1 MKYEIK
7 NAHVPTVICYLKAG
21 EKMICEKETLA
32 RVDDCM
38 KITSHAGSLLQ
49 HIFSNKLLSDRT
61 YTASND
67 GLIAFST
74 VFPGNILPID
84 VAAGREI
91 IIPRSAFVASEAG
104 VRTSLFF
111 NRKLYTCLFKVDSNI
126 FIKLSGQGKC
136 FIKTNSKTVEY
147 QLLPGQQI
155 IIDSDCLTMMDA
167 TCQMQSQSAF
177 RFSSSHIFPRTVITG
192 PGRVV
197 IQTALPFLTG
207 GE

>member
-21 EKMICEKETLA
+21 EKMICEKETLPQ
-32 RVDDCM
+32 VDDCM
-38 KITSHAGSLLQ
+38 KITSHAGCLLQ

-84 VAAGREI
+84 VAIDQEI
-91 IIPRSAFVASEAG
+91 IIPQSAFIACENG
-104 VRTSLFF
+104 VRTDVFF
-111 NRKLYTCLFKVDSNI
+111 NKKLYFGIFSHDQAR

-136 FIKTNSKTVEY
+136 FIQINSRTVEY
-147 QLLPGQQI
+147 QLLSGQQM
-155 IIDSDCLTMMDA
+155 IIDPASLAIMDA
-167 TCQMQSQSAF
+167 SCQMKPQTAF
-177 RFSSSHIFPRTVITG
+177 HFISSRAVVTG
-192 PGRVV
+192 PGRLVM
-197 IQTALPFLTG
+197 QTALPFLSAG
-207 GE
+207 D

>member
-7 NAHVPTVICYLKAG
+7 NAQVPTVICYLKAG

-32 RVDDCM
+32 QVDDCM
-38 KITSHAGSLLQ
+38 KITSHAGCLLQ

-136 FIKTNSKTVEY
+136 FIKTNSRTVEY
-147 QLLPGQQI
+147 QLLSGQQM
-155 IIDSDCLTMMDA
+155 IIDPASLAIMDA
-167 TCQMQSQSAF
+167 SCQMKPQTAF
-177 RFSSSHIFPRTVITG
+177 HFISSRAVVTG
-192 PGRVV
+192 PGRLVM
-197 IQTALPFLTG
+197 QTALPFLSAG
-207 GE
+207 D